1 MAATILA
8 AGAGSRMGRIAKAA
22 IHVGGRAVLE
32 WQVSALRD
40 AGIHD
45 ISVIVGPYREQM
57 DALMAHCAVQAVQ
70 VQAAV
75 HDGTDAPDLVASQHT
90 ALRSHVRDRPGSDLL
105 LMPGD
110 LPCVRSSHLHP
121 LQCAWNA
128 RHRDIH
134 ALVPVVAG
142 VRGHPVLLSWAAVAS
157 MAVAAPGDGAT
168 RRPCSSWTW
177 TTRPTPRI
185 WTPPKTS
192 SASGDRSRPRFRS
205 ADSESAPGAPGVL
218 KVQRRSLR
226 NGCPDH
232 PAGIAHPQLRPPPTS
247 TPSRAGPSW
256 QAVHALRVRPHD

>member
-157 MAVAAPGDGAT
+157 MAVAAPGDGGVRGWM
-168 RRPCSSWTW
+168 RRNPAAVQFLDVDDPAYTQDLD
-177 TTRPTPRI
+177 TPEDLQRLGGSI
-185 WTPPKTS
+185 TPPLS
-192 SASGDRSRPRFRS
+192 
-205 ADSESAPGAPGVL
+205 
-218 KVQRRSLR
+218 QR
-226 NGCPDH
+226 
-232 PAGIAHPQLRPPPTS
+232 
-247 TPSRAGPSW
+247 
-256 QAVHALRVRPHD
+256 